1 MRQGCRLLG
10 LNGDGSYRTY
20 RTYLFIIMISPLDRK
35 LLRDLG
41 KMKGQ
46 VFAVS
51 LVMACG
57 LAMMIMTRSLIL
69 TLDSTRST
77 YYQKYAMADVFATLK
92 RAPLSVAEQ
101 LATLPGVAT
110 VETRVAVD
118 VTLDLPGLSEPAT
131 GHIISLPEDGGP
143 QKLNR
148 LFLRSGRFPRSD
160 ERREVVLGESF
171 ANANGLQTGDS
182 LVAVINGRR
191 ETLKICGIGLSP
203 EYVFEARAG
212 ETLPDHKR
220 FSVIWMNYRALA
232 VAYNLDGAFNDVLVD
247 LAPGASPEPVIEE
260 MDRILAPYGARGAF
274 LRKEQPSAQRLDDEL
289 RVLTSLSFAYPL
301 IFLSV
306 AAFMVNAVLARI
318 VRLQREQI
326 AQMKALG
333 YSSWQVGR
341 HYLKFVFVIG
351 FLGTLL
357 GGVGGRVLGASL
369 VDLYTLFFRF
379 PALQFAMDYG
389 ALGWALFV
397 SLGASMLGVL
407 TVVWQAVK
415 LPPAEAMRP
424 EPPADFKPSLFER
437 IGLTS
442 WFSPTFR
449 MALRNIERRPWQ
461 AIFTSVGLALATGLM
476 VLPGAMSDSID
487 YLLTFQWNSQQ
498 RQDVTVFLTELS
510 SGRGFHDLSHLPG
523 VIRAEPIR
531 SVQAR
536 LKFGQRHRK
545 LSVTGIAPAA
555 NLNRLL
561 DEQGRAIAMPE
572 EGLLMSAML
581 AKVLGARIGDE
592 VEVEVLEGRCPT
604 LHIPIRGLV
613 TDYAGV
619 AAYMD
624 ISALRRLLKEGDTV
638 NGAYLALDH
647 SRWDAFMRSLKD
659 TPQAAVVMVKRDQ
672 LAAFRETTGKSI
684 GIIRKLYFV
693 LATIVAFGVVYN
705 SARIALSERSRELAT
720 LRVVGFSLAEVRG
733 VLGGELAILV
743 LLALPFG
750 LLFGRGLAL
759 FIMSSFSTETVRLPI
774 VIETSTYSIAIIVVL
789 TAAVT
794 SFALVSRMIGKLDM
808 VGVLKARD

>member
-1 MRQGCRLLG
+1 
-10 LNGDGSYRTY
+10 
-20 RTYLFIIMISPLDRK
+20 MISPLDRK

-46 VFAVS
+46 IFAVS

-57 LAMMIMTRSLIL
+57 LAMMIMTRSLIM
-69 TLDSTRST
+69 TLESTRSA
-77 YYQKYAMADVFATLK
+77 YYQKYAMADIFANLK
-92 RAPLSVAEQ
+92 RAPLSVAER
-101 LATLPGVAT
+101 LTTLPGVAT
-110 VETRVAVD
+110 VEPRVAVD

-148 LFLRSGRFPRSD
+148 LFLRTGRFPRSD

-171 ANANGLQTGDS
+171 ADANGLKTGDS

-232 VAYNLDGAFNDVLVD
+232 VAYNLDGAFNNVVMD
-247 LAPGASPEPVIEE
+247 LAPGASPQPIIEE
-260 MDRILAPYGARGAF
+260 MDRILAPYGAGGAF

-289 RVLTSLSFAYPL
+289 RVLTSLSVAYPL
-301 IFLSV
+301 VFLSV

-333 YSSWQVGR
+333 YSSGQVGG
-341 HYLKFVFVIG
+341 HYLKFVLVIG
-351 FLGTLL
+351 ILGTIIGGIAGRLL
-357 GGVGGRVLGASL
+357 GGGL
-369 VDLYTLFFRF
+369 VDMYTMFFRF
-379 PALQFAMDYG
+379 PSLVFKMDYS
-389 ALGWALFV
+389 ALGLALFV

-437 IGLTS
+437 IGLTRF
-442 WFSPTFR
+442 FSPVFR

-461 AIFTSVGLALATGLM
+461 AVFTSAGLALATGLM
-476 VLPGAMSDSID
+476 VLPGAMADSID

-498 RQDVTVFLTELS
+498 RQDVAVFLIEPG
-510 SGRGFHDLSHLPG
+510 SGRGFHDLEHLPG

-536 LKFGQRHRK
+536 LKFGHRHRK
-545 LSVTGIAPAA
+545 LSVTGIDKDA

-561 DEQGRAIAMPE
+561 DDQGHAIKMPE
-572 EGLLMSAML
+572 DGLIMSAML
-581 AKVLGARIGDE
+581 AKVIGARVGDE
-592 VEVEVLEGRCPT
+592 VEVEVLEGRRPT
-604 LHIPIRGLV
+604 LRIPIRGFV
-613 TDYAGV
+613 TDFAGV

-624 ISALRRLLKEGDTV
+624 ISALRRAMKEGDTV

-647 SRWDAFMRSLKD
+647 NRWDEFMRQLKD
-659 TPQAAVVMVKRDQ
+659 TPAAAVVMVKRDQ
-672 LAAFRETTGKSI
+672 LAAFRDTTGKSI

-733 VLGGELAILV
+733 VLVGELAILV

-774 VIETSTYSIAIIVVL
+774 VINSSTYSIAVLVVL
-789 TAAVT
+789 TASVL
-794 SFALVSRMIGKLDM
+794 SFALVSRMISKLDM